1 MDSLWKHWSLYCI
14 TDLYCEALSFAFPH
28 FHFVPPFF
36 SLLSSSHP
44 ISREFSKEREKAQ
57 ARGDFQQA
65 RRKIQMEE
73 DLNNYMEWLTT
84 AEEMGCTRGVAVN
97 ADRPFNL
104 FLRLSYPFF
113 H

>member
-1 MDSLWKHWSLYCI
+1 MDPL
-14 TDLYCEALSFAFPH
+14 LSFAFPH

-36 SLLSSSHP
+36 FLSLPSSP
-44 ISREFSKEREKAQ
+44 DISREFSKEREKAQ

-84 AEEMGCTRGVAVN
+84 ADEMGCTRGVDGSTRS
-97 ADRPFNL
+97 ADSSLNL
-104 FLRLSYPFF
+104 SQ
-113 H
+113 

>member
-1 MDSLWKHWSLYCI
+1 MFRPFS
-14 TDLYCEALSFAFPH
+14 SFFQH
-28 FHFVPPFF
+28 LF
-36 SLLSSSHP
+36 SPLL

-84 AEEMGCTRGVAVN
+84 AEEMGCTREGGRHSKTECGGQLA
-97 ADRPFNL
+97 
-104 FLRLSYPFF
+104 
-113 H
+113 